1 MTGDSPLRVAVL
13 TPPGAGA
20 VAVVGLRGPGALAV
34 LRAAVRRGSGPAL
47 PPQLGPGRA
56 YFGRVELA
64 PGTWEEVVAV
74 PGPAGPPGAG
84 ESAEV
89 HCHGGVA
96 ATRAVVAALQRLG
109 AAPVAAW
116 DFAARPGGFDARF
129 LRPLC
134 EAPTA
139 RVAAVWLDQYRGAF
153 RRAEADPARAARLA
167 ELAKLAGRLNGGF
180 RVGVAGAPN
189 AGKSSLVNA
198 LSGYE
203 RSVVADLP
211 GTTRDV
217 VVTRLA
223 LDGWPFDIADLA
235 GFRAVGGELERAG
248 MARAR
253 AWLAGA
259 DLVVWLRDASD
270 PAPAEPESAGLPA
283 GVPVLRVANKLD
295 AAPGFAP
302 ASGELGLSA
311 RTGAGVPALIT
322 AVVAACVPA
331 PPRPGRGGAAAGV
344 VRVARVENWRRR
356 RAGAVVSWC
365 GLGGAADT

>member
-34 LRAAVRRGSGPAL
+34 LRAAVRRESGPAL
-47 PPQLGPGRA
+47 PPQLDPGRA

-64 PGTWEEVVAV
+64 PGAWEEVVAV
-74 PGPAGPPGAG
+74 PGPTGPD

-89 HCHGGVA
+89 HCHGGVR
-96 ATRAVVAALQRLG
+96 ATQSLVAALGRLG

-129 LRPLC
+129 LRPLA

-167 ELAKLAGRLNGGF
+167 ELAKLADRLNGGF

-235 GFRAVGGELERAG
+235 GFRAGGGELERAG

-270 PAPAEPESAGLPA
+270 PAAADLGPASLPA
-283 GVPVLRVANKLD
+283 GVPVVRVANKLD
-295 AAPGFAP
+295 AAPGVAP
-302 ASGELGLSA
+302 GLGELGLSA
-311 RTGAGVPALIT
+311 RTGAGVPALIA
-322 AVVAACVPA
+322 AVAAACVPD
-331 PPRPGRGGAAAGV
+331 PPRPGEAVPPPGWSGRRG
-344 VRVARVENWRRR
+344 
-356 RAGAVVSWC
+356 
-365 GLGGAADT
+365 